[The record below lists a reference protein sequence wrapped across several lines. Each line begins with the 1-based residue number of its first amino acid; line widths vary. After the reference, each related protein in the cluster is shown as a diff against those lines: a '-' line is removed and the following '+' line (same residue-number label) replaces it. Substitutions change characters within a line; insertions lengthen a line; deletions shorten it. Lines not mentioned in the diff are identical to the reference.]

1 LDRRRRGWLF
11 AAVGML
17 LVSTDSFFIRWSEE
31 GSWTINFW
39 VALFSLLL
47 YCGIGIATKEPTP
60 VAAYRAARWPLLWVA
75 IGATLSQIMFV
86 TAITR
91 TSVANVVVIVAAT
104 PIVAALIGKAAFGE
118 STSRRVWTAIG
129 ITFSG
134 VMIIV
139 ARSVGEP
146 TLDGDLLAIGA
157 ITMFAINMNLW
168 RRYPDMSR
176 VNGLATSS
184 VLVMTVSVIAG
195 VTFAIDG
202 RAFVAVMGMGLIFN
216 PLGRLFHTHA
226 PRFAPAGEV
235 AMFTPIETV
244 AASLWAWI
252 GFSEVPE
259 TWTVVGGVI
268 VIVGMLYGTI
278 GRYRDPVIVTGRSS
292 G

>member
-1 LDRRRRGWLF
+1 
-11 AAVGML
+11 ML

-31 GSWTINFW
+31 DSWTINFW
-39 VALFSLLL
+39 VSLFSLAL
-47 YCGIGIATKEPTP
+47 YAGIGLLTKEPNP
-60 VAAYRAARWPLLWVA
+60 VAAYRAAGWPLMAAAV
-75 IGATLSQIMFV
+75 GATLSQLAFI
-86 TAITR
+86 TAVTR

-104 PIVAALIGKAAFGE
+104 PILAAFIAKVFLGE
-118 STSRRVWTAIG
+118 ATSRRVWTAIG
-129 ITFSG
+129 VTFVG
-134 VMIIV
+134 VLIIV

-146 TLDGDLLAIGA
+146 TLDGDLLAIAA
-157 ITMFAINMNLW
+157 ITAFAVNMNIW

-176 VNGLATSS
+176 VTGLGSAAL
-184 VLVMTVSVIAG
+184 LVMAISVIAG
-195 VTFAIDG
+195 VTYAIDG
-202 RAFVAVMGMGLIFN
+202 RALFAVVGMGLLFN

-226 PRFAPAGEV
+226 PRFAPTSEV

-259 TWTVVGGVI
+259 TWTFVGGVV

-278 GRYRDPVIVTGRSS
+278 GRPAPPLGA

>member
-1 LDRRRRGWLF
+1 
-11 AAVGML
+11 ML

-31 GSWTINFW
+31 DSWTINFW
-39 VALFSLLL
+39 VSVFSLVL
-47 YCGIGIATKEPTP
+47 YVGIGIGTKEPHP
-60 VAAYRAARWPLLWVA
+60 VAAFRQAGWPLLAVT
-75 IGATLSQIMFV
+75 IGAMTSQLAFV

-104 PIVAALIGKAAFGE
+104 PIVAAFIAKVFLGE
-118 STSRRVWTAIG
+118 RTSRRVWTAIA
-129 ITFSG
+129 ITFAG

-146 TLDGDLLAIGA
+146 TLDGDLLAIVA
-157 ITMFAINMNLW
+157 ITMFAANMNVW

-176 VNGLATSS
+176 VTGLGSAA
-184 VLVMTVSVIAG
+184 VLTMI
-195 VTFAIDG
+195 
-202 RAFVAVMGMGLIFN
+202 VAVIGGVNYGIDERALFAMVGMGLIFN

-226 PRFAPAGEV
+226 PRFAPTSEV

-259 TWTVVGGVI
+259 AWTVVGGLI
-268 VIVGMLYGTI
+268 VIAGMLYGT
-278 GRYRDPVIVTGRSS
+278 TGRSAPVPAT